1 MNDAL
6 RIMLLD
12 DDAFML
18 ELLQEMIDGLGYTHV
33 HADSDARSALQAL
46 SDFRPDVLICDLSM
60 PEMDGIEFLR
70 TVAEGGFGG
79 SVILLSGMDSGI
91 LRAAETL
98 AVAQGLT
105 ILGARSKPL
114 TRAALADLL
123 ALARGRAAPVHGDG
137 K

>member
-1 MNDAL
+1 MNPAL

-18 ELLQEMIDGLGYTHV
+18 EMLQDMIGSLGYSHI
-33 HADSDARSALQAL
+33 HADSDARRALRAL
-46 SDFRPDVLICDLSM
+46 PLFRPDVLICDLSM

-70 TVAEGGFGG
+70 TVAEGSFAG

-98 AVAQGLT
+98 AMAQGLT
-105 ILGARSKPL
+105 ILGACSKPL
-114 TRAALADLL
+114 AQAALADLL
-123 ALARGRAAPVHGDG
+123 ALAGRRAAPVHGNG

>member
-18 ELLQEMIDGLGYTHV
+18 ELLQEMIADLGYSHV
-33 HADSDARSALQAL
+33 HADTDARSALQAL
-46 SDFRPDVLICDLSM
+46 PRFRPDVLICDLSM
-60 PEMDGIEFLR
+60 PDMDGIEFLR
-70 TVAEGGFGG
+70 TVAEGGFDGG
-79 SVILLSGMDSGI
+79 VILLSGMDSGI
-91 LRAAETL
+91 LRAAEML
-98 AVAQGLT
+98 AMAQGLA

-123 ALARGRAAPVHGDG
+123 AQARGRAAPVHGDG

>member
-18 ELLQEMIDGLGYTHV
+18 ELLQDMIGGLGYAHV
-33 HADSDARSALQAL
+33 HADTDARNALRTL
-46 SDFRPDVLICDLSM
+46 PGFRPDVLICDLSM

-70 TVAEGGFGG
+70 AVAEGGFGG
-79 SVILLSGMDSGI
+79 GVILLSGMDSGI

-105 ILGARSKPL
+105 ILGARNKPL

-123 ALARGRAAPVHGDG
+123 ARAGGRAAPVHGDG